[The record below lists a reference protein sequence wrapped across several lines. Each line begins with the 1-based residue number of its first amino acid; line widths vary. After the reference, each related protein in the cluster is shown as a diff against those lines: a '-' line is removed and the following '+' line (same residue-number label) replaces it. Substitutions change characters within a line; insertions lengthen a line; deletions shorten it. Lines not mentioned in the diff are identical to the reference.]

1 MKQIHA
7 AAGKRVPV
15 IRRAFS
21 SIPMDYRFSAR
32 AAIPGETL
40 GGTVEIRK
48 SRWIL
53 PGSPA
58 NLPLQPSNIVSAG
71 FWNTFVSVDVIPE
84 VDAIVGFQL
93 NRLPERVLGLF
104 VSPKACPCLSSSSAE
119 SRAQRGGCT
128 CAHTPMSPVS
138 YRQSLST
145 QSS

>member
-1 MKQIHA
+1 MNQIHA
-7 AAGKRVPV
+7 SAGQRVAV

-21 SIPMDYRFSAR
+21 SVPMDYRFSAR

-71 FWNTFVSVDVIPE
+71 FWNTFVSIDVIPE
-84 VDAIVGFQL
+84 VDAVVTVENRSIRHL
-93 NRLPERVLGLF
+93 NWLLLLALLVLLAAAGAMVLG
-104 VSPKACPCLSSSSAE
+104 
-119 SRAQRGGCT
+119 R
-128 CAHTPMSPVS
+128 
-138 YRQSLST
+138 
-145 QSS
+145 